1 MKIGKRR
8 QSNFTFSNLLRRSK
22 VNFGFQ
28 QIFIRNQKSC
38 CKTYNAN
45 DDVGGGVV
53 AQEEPVATEGPKEQA
68 GGVALMLFMER
79 YWTITPDEEG
89 GPPGLALHGAEAGL
103 RVDEGL
109 VINHYQGLGA
119 KLVLKDFPPGCR
131 CRRPSSLV

>member
-28 QIFIRNQKSC
+28 QIFIRNQKFC
-38 CKTYNAN
+38 CKTYSAN

-68 GGVALMLFMER
+68 GKGCLDVV
-79 YWTITPDEEG
+79 
-89 GPPGLALHGAEAGL
+89 HGEIL
-103 RVDEGL
+103 D
-109 VINHYQGLGA
+109 NHT
-119 KLVLKDFPPGCR
+119 
-131 CRRPSSLV
+131 